1 MKTLLIAILAVSALG
16 GCAVYPAYG
25 PSGGVYLAPAPV
37 VVYPS
42 YGYGYGHGPRYG
54 GRGYYGGYGG
64 RGYYGGY
71 GYRGWR

>member
-1 MKTLLIAILAVSALG
+1 MKTLSLAILAAAALS

-25 PSGGVYLAPAPV
+25 PPGGYVAPAPI

-42 YGYGYGHGPRYG
+42 FGFSYGYGPRYG
-54 GRGYYGGYGG
+54 GYGRHGGYGSHW
-64 RGYYGGY
+64 GGY